1 MVISVRR
8 AVRLSLLASW
18 GLTCAARALAQG
30 GDGTGVVRGVVYDS
44 LISAAPLEGAEVW
57 IEGTNRAAR
66 TDADGRF
73 ELPAVAPGR
82 HTLTFFHPV
91 LDSSGLSTAPVVVDV
106 AVGGTAV
113 AALATP
119 GPAAAHRM
127 LCPHDPWAK
136 TGAILG
142 LVHDA
147 TDGRPLANVTV
158 TAHWTIYVLGP
169 GSVRT
174 EPGTAAA
181 QSDGSGRVLVCN
193 VPTDVAVLLQGKAGE
208 GPVGMVLVD
217 LAGRAFGR
225 AALDLAVAAATGA
238 VTGVVRNRNGSVI
251 AGATVVAVG
260 TDSRTQAD
268 ELGGFTLR
276 DVMAGPRIVEAR
288 AIGYPPGRAQT
299 TIRPGLTQRVEIV
312 VGDSISVLDPV
323 TVEGRYEP
331 YLTRVGFERRRNTAQ
346 GHFLDTT
353 DIKSAGAVQF
363 EEVFRMVP
371 GVRLLPNGSSY
382 LVELQRGQGQILNPA
397 LANYCPPLYFIDGV
411 YFPLPPIE
419 TPSVPLVPE
428 EILAIEIYSNMFSA
442 PIQYQRLDSGCGV
455 ILVWTKRGVPKRSR

>member
-1 MVISVRR
+1 
-8 AVRLSLLASW
+8 
-18 GLTCAARALAQG
+18 
-30 GDGTGVVRGVVYDS
+30 
-44 LISAAPLEGAEVW
+44 
-57 IEGTNRAAR
+57 
-66 TDADGRF
+66 
-73 ELPAVAPGR
+73 
-82 HTLTFFHPV
+82 
-91 LDSSGLSTAPVVVDV
+91 
-106 AVGGTAV
+106 
-113 AALATP
+113 
-119 GPAAAHRM
+119 
-127 LCPHDPWAK
+127 
-136 TGAILG
+136 
-142 LVHDA
+142 
-147 TDGRPLANVTV
+147 
-158 TAHWTIYVLGP
+158 
-169 GSVRT
+169 
-174 EPGTAAA
+174 
-181 QSDGSGRVLVCN
+181 
-193 VPTDVAVLLQGKAGE
+193 
-208 GPVGMVLVD
+208 
-217 LAGRAFGR
+217 
-225 AALDLAVAAATGA
+225 
-238 VTGVVRNRNGSVI
+238 
-251 AGATVVAVG
+251 
-260 TDSRTQAD
+260 
-268 ELGGFTLR
+268 
-276 DVMAGPRIVEAR
+276 MAGPRIVEAR

-331 YLTRVGFERRRNTAQ
+331 YLTRVGFERRRNAAQ